1 MKKRIMI
8 LAVSSWLLL
17 GISTVSSLA
26 QNNNDQGTQAMVYTM
41 SNDPSGNAVLAF
53 ELINDSLSPAG
64 VFPTGGLG
72 SGGREPDFGLGNA
85 HALRLSSDGSLLFV
99 ANPGSNDIS
108 VFAVQPTGLT
118 LVDREPSGGQ
128 QPLSLTVFGNLLYVL
143 NGGGNVGGSDNIT
156 GFQVGTGGKLT
167 QLSNS
172 TRPLSTAVT
181 APAQIQFSPDGKVL
195 VVTEKATNNI
205 DTYTVDASGIA
216 TGPIVTAADAQTPF
230 GFDTANLNQLFVSD
244 DFNDAAGEGA
254 LSSWLVS
261 DDGTI
266 HLVSSKV
273 PSGESGACWVVV
285 HQSGAFAFVA
295 NTVSSTVSMYAVN
308 SANATVSFLSA
319 FPSPFSETDLGFS
332 ADGKFLF
339 ALAPDQNFQGSPGIN
354 VWRFQPANGNVM
366 RLPGVTGLPRSVDGL
381 ATR

>member
-1 MKKRIMI
+1 MKRRIMI

-17 GISTVSSLA
+17 GISTALSLA
-26 QNNNDQGTQAMVYTM
+26 QDDQGTQAMVYTM
-41 SNDPSGNAVLAF
+41 SNDPGGNSVLAF
-53 ELINDSLSPAG
+53 QLINDGLSPAG

-99 ANPGSNDIS
+99 VNPGSNDIS
-108 VFAVQPTGLT
+108 VFAVHPTGLT
-118 LVDREPSGGQ
+118 LVDRVPSGGQ
-128 QPLSLTVFGNLLYVL
+128 QPLSVTVNGNLLYVL
-143 NGGGNVGGSDNIT
+143 NAGGNVGGSDNIT
-156 GFQVGTGGKLT
+156 AFQVGSGGTLT
-167 QLSNS
+167 QLSDS
-172 TRPLSTAVT
+172 TRPLSASAT

-205 DTYTVDASGIA
+205 DTYTIGADGLA
-216 TGPIVTAADAQTPF
+216 TGPIVTAADAETPF
-230 GFDTANLNQLFVSD
+230 GFDIANLNQLFVSD
-244 DFNDAAGEGA
+244 DFNDAANAGA
-254 LSSWLVS
+254 LSSWLLA

-285 HQSGAFAFVA
+285 HQSGVFAFVA
-295 NTVSSTVSMYAVN
+295 NTVASTVSIYSVN
-308 SANATVSFLSA
+308 SQNASVTFLSS

-339 ALAPDQNFQGSPGIN
+339 ALAPDQNFKGSPGIR
-354 VWRFQPANGNVM
+354 VWRFHPASGKVTA
-366 RLPGVTGLPRSVDGL
+366 LPGVTGLPRSIDGL
-381 ATR
+381 ATH